1 MKHSFLRFVL
11 LIAAAMVT
19 FASCEKEEVTEE
31 LVLDGKWE
39 IITGSDYSYSNVNY
53 TDASELFTARYYA
66 MSIIYG
72 ERARYDDSRKYCKTV
87 ATFDNGTLTVEYT
100 VPDKDPETGELVLH
114 EMKGVH
120 SYTFDGCYLIIDGWD
135 YEELRYCSHSG
146 GAYFSRFIMK
156 NTDPK
161 VKYGHNDNYNEDAFY
176 FSDYWNGNA
185 FYDGTIT
192 IKAGTTLVLAIF
204 ERLFP
209 YYYGMERVNFENCEL
224 KIVNKPDAESVSIV
238 RTEMDDNCARITVK
252 GEGAGTSTGMKVELW
267 TKDSKPKLL
276 YRKSI
281 TIDVE

>member
-1 MKHSFLRFVL
+1 MKKSFLKSVVL
-11 LIAAAMVT
+11 LAAVMA

-39 IITGSDYSYSNVNY
+39 IVSGSAYSVAGNVWH
-53 TDASELFTARYYA
+53 TDTSEEFTRFEC

-72 ERARYDDSRKYCKTV
+72 ERAMYDDSRKYCKTV

-135 YEELRYCSHSG
+135 YEELKYLSHSG
-146 GAYFSRFIMK
+146 GAYFSHFIMK

-161 VKYGHNDNYNEDAFY
+161 VKYGHNDNYNEGSFY
-176 FSDYWNGNA
+176 FSYYWSGGA
-185 FYDGTIT
+185 FYEGTT
-192 IKAGTTLVLAIF
+192 IKAGKTEVFAIF

-209 YYYGMERVNFENCEL
+209 YYDGMERVNFEDCEL
-224 KIVNKPDAESVSIV
+224 KIVEKPDAKCVSIV
-238 RTEMDDNCARITVK
+238 GTEMADNCARITVK
-252 GEGAGTSTGMKVELW
+252 GEGAGTSTSMKVELW